1 MKKILFSVIA
11 TVLLTGSSFGQDS
24 PKNFD
29 DYKIF
34 GQIHNEYLD
43 YFFENYSKEINIS
56 TDKKIVLE
64 KIKESINKFS
74 SENKYLTSVSKEVVS
89 GSSYLSDNYYSKI
102 LKVNWESNS
111 LFQSNYIKNYSDVQ
125 QEYLD
130 RIINTDADDY
140 LAYQSNIDELMK
152 KLEIDKRLDESN
164 KSIIYFS
171 ASIGYYS
178 AEYWQ
183 TKGPKLQ
190 QVLHNGTT
198 YSKLPPG
205 FWRNFLKADCV
216 GAIVG
221 AIDGAGSGAV
231 VVPVIGAVPGAV
243 VGAAGGAFIASC
255 SWGIAELLF
264 EPW

>member
-1 MKKILFSVIA
+1 MKKFIFGLIA
-11 TVLLTGSSFGQDS
+11 TVMLTSFSFGQDS
-24 PKNFD
+24 PKKFD

-43 YFFENYSKEINIS
+43 YFFENYSKEINID
-56 TDKKIVLE
+56 TDKKMVLE
-64 KIKESINKFS
+64 RIKESINKFS
-74 SENKYLTSVSKEVVS
+74 SANKYLASFSNEVVF
-89 GSSYLSDNYYSKI
+89 GSSYLSDNYYSRI
-102 LKVNWESNS
+102 LKVNWENNS
-111 LFQSNYIKNYSDVQ
+111 LFQLNYIKKYSDVQ
-125 QEYLD
+125 REYLD
-130 RIINTDADDY
+130 RIINSVAEDY
-140 LAYQSNIDELMK
+140 LVYQSNIDDLMK

-178 AEYWQ
+178 SEYWQ
-183 TKGPKLQ
+183 TNGPKLQ
-190 QVLHNGTT
+190 EVLHNGTT

-231 VVPVIGAVPGAV
+231 VVPVIGAVPGVV